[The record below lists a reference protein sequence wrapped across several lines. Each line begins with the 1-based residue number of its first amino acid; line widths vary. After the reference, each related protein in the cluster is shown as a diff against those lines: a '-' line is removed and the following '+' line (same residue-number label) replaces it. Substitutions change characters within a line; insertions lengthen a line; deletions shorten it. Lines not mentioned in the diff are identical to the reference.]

1 MINYIVTG
9 VILLVIVSFSFYI
22 GILIGSDNQAAK
34 DQKIVDQYDRMVNDR
49 DLRIKRLELE
59 LKSKEEKND

>member
-9 VILLVIVSFSFYI
+9 VILLVIVAFSFYI
-22 GILIGSDNQAAK
+22 GTLVGSDNQAAK

-49 DLRIKRLELE
+49 NLRIKRLELE
-59 LKSKEEKND
+59 LKSKEKENG